1 MKLDNKMPDRTIES
15 LIEKYQE
22 FLTLSYI
29 THRKDPEEEPFIS
42 KYAARALLQKE
53 LDSLDNELPNEAA
66 IESSE
71 FMQSLESKHRV
82 ETYESFLQQIDSKV
96 RGDLGDKK
104 QSAKSFMIA
113 KLFQFNLAKNY
124 AETEEVETGERIFTK
139 IVQELDTI
147 NQTNQYNPVLF
158 NLKMSCFLELVF
170 VWSNQLFFIR
180 IVKQRF

>member
-1 MKLDNKMPDRTIES
+1 
-15 LIEKYQE
+15 
-22 FLTLSYI
+22 
-29 THRKDPEEEPFIS
+29 
-42 KYAARALLQKE
+42 
-53 LDSLDNELPNEAA
+53 
-66 IESSE
+66 
-71 FMQSLESKHRV
+71 MQSLESKHRV

-104 QSAKSFMIA
+104 QSAKSFVIA

-170 VWSNQLFFIR
+170 VWSNQLYFIR
-180 IVKQRF
+180 TVKQRF